1 MQNKDN
7 KVLKSTSTLTK
18 PHLQNKDKSGGLEVL
33 QEFGH
38 NENEEGSNE
47 DPGVNS
53 DNEEDDEFK
62 VLFYT
67 DSCKFDSWQHNLI
80 NS

>member
-1 MQNKDN
+1 MNN
-7 KVLKSTSTLTK
+7 FNNTTTLTTLTP

-62 VLFYT
+62 VLYGFL
-67 DSCKFDSWQHNLI
+67 HN
-80 NS
+80 

>member
-1 MQNKDN
+1 MLQCSEINFN
-7 KVLKSTSTLTK
+7 NTTTLTTLTI

-62 VLFYT
+62 VLYRF
-67 DSCKFDSWQHNLI
+67 FLHI
-80 NS
+80 

>member
-62 VLFYT
+62 VFA
-67 DSCKFDSWQHNLI
+67 DPCIFDHWQQNLI
-80 NS
+80 DS

>member
-7 KVLKSTSTLTK
+7 KVLKSTSTLTTSN
-18 PHLQNKDKSGGLEVL
+18 LQNKDKSGGLEVL

-62 VLFYT
+62 VLYGFL
-67 DSCKFDSWQHNLI
+67 QI
-80 NS
+80 